1 MFSTF
6 FTETLNTKI
15 GTITG
20 TIFKKKNQFNS
31 GSQPILE
38 PVLGSGSNYSNAK
51 NRKAIPLWF

>member
-6 FTETLNTKI
+6 FTKTINTKI

-20 TIFKKKNQFNS
+20 TGLLKKKKFDS

-38 PVLGSGSNYSNAK
+38 PDFGSGS
-51 NRKAIPLWF
+51 ITQM